1 MAARKTPSKG
11 SKPDKIMRDALMLEL
26 NGETENEDGEKVKK
40 FRRIAAN
47 LVKAGLDS
55 KLDAIKEIWD
65 RVEGKP
71 MQAVEADITGEF
83 VVKWES

>member
-26 NGETENEDGEKVKK
+26 NGETENDDGEKVKK